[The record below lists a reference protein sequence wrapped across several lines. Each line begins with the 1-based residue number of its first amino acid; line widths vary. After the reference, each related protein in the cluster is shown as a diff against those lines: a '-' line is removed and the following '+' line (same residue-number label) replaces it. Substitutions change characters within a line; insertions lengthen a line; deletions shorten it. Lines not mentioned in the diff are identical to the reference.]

1 MKMTAGSRSGVGRLQ
16 NSMMSAPKKTK
27 KKKVKTFDDEGNTQ
41 VADVKHL
48 EDQFL
53 LKKLQNTGGNIRKSK
68 LLNKSI
74 KKTLGKK
81 DKFKKDR

>member
-1 MKMTAGSRSGVGRLQ
+1 MLKKD
-16 NSMMSAPKKTK
+16 NSDFVATK
-27 KKKVKTFDDEGNTQ
+27 IEKTFDDEGNTQ
-41 VADVKHL
+41 VADVKHM